1 VSEKKM
7 KKIKMNGFPAGKPA
21 AVEVPACVETFVLCA
36 MKSYFKDRSLK
47 FTCTLGVG
55 GNLFG

>member
-1 VSEKKM
+1 M